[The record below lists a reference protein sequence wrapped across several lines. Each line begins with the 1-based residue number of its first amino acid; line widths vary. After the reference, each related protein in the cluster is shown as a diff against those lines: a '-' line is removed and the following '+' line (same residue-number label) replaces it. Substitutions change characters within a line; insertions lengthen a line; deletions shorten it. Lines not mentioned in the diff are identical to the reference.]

1 MKMKKNNPP
10 KYIEVSTSS
19 DVTGGEEYGLS

>member
-19 DVTGGEEYGLS
+19 VSTGGESYGLS